1 MDNFLFDNFIIPLE
15 DSTLKDFY
23 KMILSE
29 AQTKVKYGE
38 KEYYN
43 YYPQEKK
50 NIQIILE
57 TTEKDNKLKVDNM
70 FFHHT
75 SGTVWRLKIIEV
87 MNNFANTYLVSKE
100 DDTGVIIIRLVNEAV
115 LGKKLKTGD
124 IIEAQVSAFGMNID
138 VYKNEKSQND
148 SIFVSENMNK
158 IIFEDGVLM
167 PSNLIINN
175 NTIMNEKE
183 RNEKEHHK
191 DNLLK
196 FKGTIKYANKYDIN
210 MFGIELP
217 KYYSVVINTGYGEL
231 PIFFTKSFLNNK
243 MIEEIEEGNT
253 ISGDIFLSGDVCI
266 NEYEKYAEDN
276 R

>member
-23 KMILSE
+23 KVILSE

-115 LGKKLKTGD
+115 LGKKLKTG
-124 IIEAQVSAFGMNID
+124 
-138 VYKNEKSQND
+138 
-148 SIFVSENMNK
+148 
-158 IIFEDGVLM
+158 
-167 PSNLIINN
+167 
-175 NTIMNEKE
+175 
-183 RNEKEHHK
+183 
-191 DNLLK
+191 LK
-196 FKGTIKYANKYDIN
+196 
-210 MFGIELP
+210 
-217 KYYSVVINTGYGEL
+217 
-231 PIFFTKSFLNNK
+231 
-243 MIEEIEEGNT
+243 
-253 ISGDIFLSGDVCI
+253 
-266 NEYEKYAEDN
+266 AEDYF
-276 R
+276 